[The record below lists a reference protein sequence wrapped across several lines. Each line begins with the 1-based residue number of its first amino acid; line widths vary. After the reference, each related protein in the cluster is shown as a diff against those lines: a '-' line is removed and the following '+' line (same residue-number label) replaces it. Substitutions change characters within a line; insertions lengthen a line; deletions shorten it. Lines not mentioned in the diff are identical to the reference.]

1 VDRMYAR
8 VTEWPA
14 NAADDEQ
21 TLVDRAL
28 ADRTAF
34 AAIYTRYVSRVFQY
48 LLTYAD
54 SPDDAADLTQI
65 VFLRAFE
72 SLPTWRR
79 HRGGTFAGWLFRIAH
94 NAAIDAYRR
103 RRRTL
108 PWDHLP
114 EYALTARGP
123 QPETA
128 AVQHEALN
136 RLRVLVAEL
145 SVEKQ
150 EMLALRFAAGLT
162 VAETAVALHK
172 SEAAV
177 RKQLNRTVRA
187 LKEQFDDYGL

>member
-1 VDRMYAR
+1 MYAR
-8 VTEWPA
+8 VATWPA
-14 NAADDEQ
+14 SWEDDEE

-28 ADRTAF
+28 ADRAAF
-34 AAIYTRYVSRVFQY
+34 AAIYTRYVGRVFQY
-48 LLTYAD
+48 LLTYAE
-54 SPDDAADLTQI
+54 SSDDAADLTQI

-72 SLPTWRR
+72 SLSTCRR

-114 EYALTARGP
+114 EAVLPARGP

-128 AVQHEALN
+128 AIQHEALN
-136 RLRVLVAEL
+136 RLRVLIAEL
-145 SVEKQ
+145 SAEKQ

-162 VAETAVALHK
+162 VAETAAVLNK

-177 RKQLNRTVRA
+177 RKQLSRTVRA
-187 LKEQFDDYGL
+187 LKEQFDDYGF